1 MKLQLE
7 LFVED
12 VERSVA
18 FYTGVLGFEVL
29 KRKEDG
35 YTALAQGEAL
45 IALNRRSTLH
55 PSHLIHAR
63 PGEPLGRGVEVA
75 LLVEDVRATYDRVVA
90 RDWPQSTE
98 LTHQPWDPRISA
110 FSIRTGTI
118 SGSAAKT
125 SKRPTMRTGGWT

>member
-12 VERSVA
+12 VERSVD

-55 PSHLIHAR
+55 PTHPIHAR
-63 PGEPLGRGVEVA
+63 PGEPLGRGVEIA
-75 LLVEDVRATYDRVVA
+75 LMVEDVRATYDRVAA
-90 RDWPQSTE
+90 RDWPRSTE
-98 LTHQPWDPRISA
+98 LTHQPWGAWDFRILDPDGYYLRIS
-110 FSIRTGTI
+110 SQDE
-118 SGSAAKT
+118 
-125 SKRPTMRTGGWT
+125 